1 MRKFDQVVVIDE
13 VVASYRRVGRLV
25 GLTPTGDVIVEL
37 ERAREIE
44 LRPHQVD
51 LKEPAQF
58 SLSEMGW
65 EILDFLSG

>member
-13 VVASYRRVGRLV
+13 VIASYRKVGWLV

-51 LKEPAQF
+51 LKEPVQYR
-58 SLSEMGW
+58 LSEMGW

>member
-1 MRKFDQVVVIDE
+1 M
-13 VVASYRRVGRLV
+13 
-25 GLTPTGDVIVEL
+25 VEL

-44 LRPHQVD
+44 LRPHQMD

-65 EILDFLSG
+65 EILAFLSG